1 MLKKIKEVT
10 QKLWEKPCVR
20 GAIMGAAG
28 MALMWMVLGCA
39 TFKTDTRQIMGNCD
53 TKFYESTGTK
63 VSIAREDLSLK
74 AWYALIEIEAAINDG
89 ADPDSDQWSEITHVW
104 FVDASPEYAFLAA
117 FLGVYN
123 HNHPNLQSEM
133 CVPNSGFSVEVFQP
147 DSDSKLRP
155 GTEENMQV
163 IKDNMEW
170 WKIRQFYTPE
180 MVETAL
186 IKLAEELKNGS

>member
-63 VSIAREDLSLK
+63 VSIAREDLS
-74 AWYALIEIEAAINDG
+74 
-89 ADPDSDQWSEITHVW
+89 WSEITHVW